1 MIGIIEDRRAE
12 VAALCERYG
21 VKRLDLF
28 GSAAGD
34 GFDPEASDL
43 DFVVSFERRDPP
55 GLFDR
60 YFGLK
65 EDLEVLLEA
74 AGLTS
79 LRRTPC
85 SRTRTSQ
92 RASQGSGCPL
102 CGLSGRHAPCGR
114 SRTPAHSSFP

>member
-1 MIGIIEDRRAE
+1 MLTSVVGWRHDRYRRRQESGGRGALRE
-12 VAALCERYG
+12 VRR
-21 VKRLDLF
+21 KRLDLF

-102 CGLSGRHAPCGR
+102 CG
-114 SRTPAHSSFP
+114 